1 MTLTV
6 RARVETWEAKSRR
19 AQKESNSR
27 AGVKPMDNDITL
39 RAIKK
44 LTMGERE
51 VENLSGGSFQLDER
65 RVATHRTKLTS
76 AAPTSL
82 SKRERAARREKG
94 SCVPASGHRAFS
106 PLAASARFPKTRRIP
121 SITRRLARNSGKV
134 LPVERLTD
142 KNRRTGI
149 RAGIRKETRGDE
161 QVQVSVRLMDV
172 HIRTYRFRGTSAT
185 LSDDWRQ

>member
-76 AAPTSL
+76 AAPISL
-82 SKRERAARREKG
+82 SKREGKKE
-94 SCVPASGHRAFS
+94 
-106 PLAASARFPKTRRIP
+106 AASPRADIVHFLLSRRALVFRKRGEFHPSLVVSPETAVKSFP
-121 SITRRLARNSGKV
+121 SSG
-134 LPVERLTD
+134 
-142 KNRRTGI
+142 
-149 RAGIRKETRGDE
+149 
-161 QVQVSVRLMDV
+161 
-172 HIRTYRFRGTSAT
+172 
-185 LSDDWRQ
+185 